1 MHQVETILKAMNPAA
16 KIRKTKL
23 GAVDISPKTWTKGR
37 LLGRGSFGSVYQ
49 AYSSDG
55 FVFAAKEVS
64 LLDQESPGRSRV
76 YQLQQ
81 EIEFLSWLEHKN
93 IIQYYG
99 SFEYGSNLYMCMEH
113 APNGSIRRLYQGS
126 NLSYPRVSKYTKEI
140 LLGLNYLHGHNVV
153 HRDIKCANI
162 LVDAYG
168 SAKLADF
175 GLAKITTKMNELQ
188 SLQGTAFWMAPE
200 VLSAKM
206 KNQGYG
212 SPADIWSLGCTVLE
226 MLTRQVPY
234 PGLEPFQAFFKI
246 AMGELPHV
254 PHFLCKEA
262 RDFIHQCLQVNP
274 NNRPTAAQLLCHP
287 FVTSGPKKLPHL
299 LDHLDGLFIQMKAK
313 KLYARGYFIAYEY
326 D

>member
-1 MHQVETILKAMNPAA
+1 MYQVETKLSAFPAP
-16 KIRKTKL
+16 KRRKTKL

-37 LLGRGSFGSVYQ
+37 LIGRGSFGSVYQ
-49 AYSSDG
+49 GSSSDG

-64 LLDQESPGRSRV
+64 LLDPGSPGRSCLS
-76 YQLQQ
+76 QLQQ

-93 IIQYYG
+93 IVKYYG
-99 SFEYGSNLYMCMEH
+99 SFEYGTNLYMCMEH
-113 APNGSIRRLYQGS
+113 APNGSIRQLYQRS
-126 NLSYPRVSKYTKEI
+126 CLSYSRVSKYTKEI
-140 LLGLNYLHGHNVV
+140 LLGLKYLHDHNVV

-175 GLAKITTKMNELQ
+175 GLAKIITKMNEIQ

-200 VLSAKM
+200 VFSAKM

-212 SPADIWSLGCTVLE
+212 PPADIWSLGCTVLE

-234 PGLEPFQAFFKI
+234 PGLEPVQAFFKI

-274 NNRPTAAQLLCHP
+274 NNRHTAAQLLCHP
-287 FVTSGPKKLPHL
+287 FVTSGPIKLPHVF
-299 LDHLDGLFIQMKAK
+299 DGLCMMKGK
-313 KLYARGYFIAYEY
+313 ELYARGYF
-326 D
+326 DGTMSHLD

>member
-49 AYSSDG
+49 AYSSRDG

-226 MLTRQVPY
+226 MLTSFRHFSRLQWGSSLTFLIFFVRKREISFISAYKLIQTIDPLLLSSYVIHLSRLGLKNY
-234 PGLEPFQAFFKI
+234 PI
-246 AMGELPHV
+246 YWITWMV
-254 PHFLCKEA
+254 FLF
-262 RDFIHQCLQVNP
+262 R
-274 NNRPTAAQLLCHP
+274 
-287 FVTSGPKKLPHL
+287 
-299 LDHLDGLFIQMKAK
+299 
-313 KLYARGYFIAYEY
+313 
-326 D
+326 